1 MRSQGSSR
9 GMKMA
14 AIIGKKLGMTRVFEE
29 DGTAVSV
36 TVVEA
41 GPCVITRV
49 RTKETDGYEAVQMG
63 FDVVGKKSLT
73 KPVLGQFAKA
83 KVTPR
88 RKITEF
94 RVNNPGD
101 YEMGQEIKADVFET
115 GQLVDVTG
123 WSRGRGFQGV
133 TKRHGMS
140 TGRQTHG
147 NRNHRKPGSIGQS
160 ATPARVWKGKK
171 LPGRMGGVRVTV
183 KDLSVV
189 NVDSNKNI
197 LLIRGAVPGASNG
210 YLLITNAV
218 RGVKK

>member
-1 MRSQGSSR
+1 
-9 GMKMA
+9 MKMA

-29 DGTAVSV
+29 DGTAVPV
-36 TVVEA
+36 TVIEA

-63 FDVVGKKSLT
+63 FEVVGKKALT

-83 KVTPR
+83 NVTPR
-88 RKITEF
+88 RKLTEF

-123 WSRGRGFQGV
+123 WARGRGFQGV

-160 ATPARVWKGKK
+160 ATPARVWKGKR
-171 LPGRMGGVRVTV
+171 LPGRMGGVRVTI

-210 YLLITNAV
+210 YVLITNAV

>member
-1 MRSQGSSR
+1 
-9 GMKMA
+9 MA
-14 AIIGKKLGMTRVFEE
+14 AIIGRKLGMTRVFED
-29 DGTAVSV
+29 DGTAVPV
-36 TVVEA
+36 TVIEA
-41 GPCVITRV
+41 GPCVVTQV
-49 RTKETDGYEAVQMG
+49 RTNETDGYEAVQVG
-63 FDVVGKKSLT
+63 FGAASRKSLR
-73 KPVLGQFAKA
+73 KPVLGQFEKA

-88 RKITEF
+88 RKLTEF
-94 RVNNPGD
+94 RVDNPGE
-101 YEMGQEIKADVFET
+101 YEIGQEIKVDVFEP
-115 GQLVDVTG
+115 GQLIDVTG
-123 WSRGRGFQGV
+123 WSKGRGFQGV

-171 LPGRMGGVRVTV
+171 LPGRMGGGRVTI

-189 NVDSNKNI
+189 NVDSETNI
-197 LLIRGAVPGASNG
+197 LLVRGAVPGASNG